1 MKILTCLREVPGR
14 ETRFRINQL
23 GTWIEDSDITVEIN
37 ECDEYALE
45 EALRIK
51 ETHGGEVTVLSLGTE
66 RITKSIRKAL
76 AMGAD
81 RAIHIIDSK
90 RRASSPYL
98 IAASIAAVISGNEF
112 DLILTGTQSDDMSY
126 AQTGVILA
134 EMLNLAHAT
143 IVMEIKADPQT
154 GNVKA
159 LREMESGRFQWL
171 ELPLPALLAVQA
183 GSSQVRYASLK
194 GIMQAKK
201 KKTLKVDIEQLQID
215 WDTLPSTELLRLYVP
230 EASSKAEILEGDP
243 STVAATLLERLIKEA
258 KIL

>member
-1 MKILTCLREVPGR
+1 MRILTCLREVPGR

-51 ETHGGEVTVLSLGTE
+51 ETHGGEVTVLSLGAE
-66 RITKSIRKAL
+66 GITKSIRKAL

-81 RAIHIIDSK
+81 QAIHILDSQQ
-90 RRASSPYL
+90 RANSPYL
-98 IAASIAAVISGNEF
+98 VAASIAAVIAENEF
-112 DLILTGTQSDDMSY
+112 DLILTGTQSDDMSW
-126 AQTGVILA
+126 AQTGVVLA
-134 EMLNLAHAT
+134 EMLKLPHAT
-143 IVMEIKADPQT
+143 IVMEIKADPET

-201 KKTLKVDIEQLQID
+201 KKTIKIDIEELHID
-215 WDTLPSTELLRLYVP
+215 WNTLPSTELLRLYVP
-230 EASSKAEILEGDP
+230 EANSNAEILEGEP
-243 STVAATLLERLIKEA
+243 STVAATLLERLTKEA
-258 KIL
+258 KVF